1 MINVIV
7 LTSNNLRHNYISE
20 MIAKSLNVIGLII
33 EEKSKFIKNNY
44 SGDDK
49 HNLLLVEH
57 FERRTNSENEFFG
70 HMAEKSSNF
79 DKISIFN
86 GTVNSESIFDWLKLK
101 NPDYLIL
108 FGTSLIKSPII
119 DYFENRII
127 NIHLGLSPYYKG
139 SGTNL
144 WPLYFNEPE
153 CVGATIHL
161 ATKNV
166 DSGGILFQLRP
177 EIELTDNIHTIGNKV
192 IKLVGLK
199 IGSIINAYHNNL
211 ILPVTQN
218 ETIGSVFYNRDFNE
232 KILEVIY
239 SNFENGMVGS
249 YLTNKHNRL
258 LNRPI
263 INYDFI

>member
-1 MINVIV
+1 MNVII
-7 LTSNNLRHNYISE
+7 LTSNSLRHSYIVDMLSK
-20 MIAKSLNVIGLII
+20 ALNVIGVIT
-33 EEKSKFIKNNY
+33 EEKSRLIENNYDKNSEPNELFIK
-44 SGDDK
+44 
-49 HNLLLVEH
+49 H
-57 FERRTNSENEFFG
+57 FEGRTNSEKKFFNTLKKQTLDF
-70 HMAEKSSNF
+70 EKIN
-79 DKISIFN
+79 ISH
-86 GTVNSESIFDWLKLK
+86 GAVNSENIFKWLKLK
-101 NPDYLIL
+101 NPDYLVL

-153 CVGATIHL
+153 CIGATVHL

-166 DSGGILFQLRP
+166 DAGGILFQLRP
-177 EIELTDNIHTIGNKV
+177 EIELTDNIHSIGNKV

-199 IGSIINAYHNNL
+199 IGSIINAYHNKL

-232 KILEVIY
+232 KILEAIY
-239 SNFENGMVGS
+239 SNFENGMIHS
-249 YLTNKHNRL
+249 YLKEKNERL
-258 LNRPI
+258 LKKPI
-263 INYDFI
+263 IDYAFI